1 MATVTELLTRRE
13 VADLMRVSVQTIDRE
28 IKRGHLR
35 AVKVGKQVRISE
47 GAVRDYVEQGGC
59 LVNA

>member
-35 AVKVGKQVRISE
+35 AVKVGKQVRITE
-47 GAVRDYVEQGGC
+47 GAVRDYVEQRGC
-59 LVNA
+59 FAYA

>member
-35 AVKVGKQVRISE
+35 AVKVGKQVRIPE
-47 GAVRDYVEQGGC
+47 GAVRDYVEQRGC
-59 LVNA
+59 LAYA